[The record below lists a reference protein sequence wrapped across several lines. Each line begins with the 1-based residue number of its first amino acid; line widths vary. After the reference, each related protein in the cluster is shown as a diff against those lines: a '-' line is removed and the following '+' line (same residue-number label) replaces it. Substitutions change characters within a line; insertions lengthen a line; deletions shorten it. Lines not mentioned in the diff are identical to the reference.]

1 MDGDDLHICIVKQV
15 QTGMPAARA
24 LAAVVALGLLM
35 ANASAQTSPIL
46 SPSRFQLVQPLAG
59 VAPVFAD
66 QYGYGANIAN
76 TVAAKHQLQARTM
89 WIDATANIDRYNTED
104 KIVTLVQEIKSAGFN
119 TIALD
124 VKPISGHVIYPS
136 TFAPKLTEWK
146 GKFLPMDFDPVAI
159 FVRECKKD
167 GMSLLF
173 SLNAFSEGHALMQT
187 GPGYDKLDWQTVLYD
202 TTGEV
207 VLDGVRFKLS
217 DQKDAA
223 PSADTVTYV
232 RSAASLPAVSANVIV
247 AIVDWPRGAIVSVTD
262 GATTGAKWPAIPQR
276 GYALVGSGASADFL
290 RQRAKVD
297 QKVVFDTDP
306 VFVRISERP
315 NQQVPL
321 IVNPNKPEVQEY
333 ELNVIKELA
342 SKYEADGYL
351 YDDRFRYA
359 GMNADFSPWTQAL
372 FEHYVGRPLKWPDDV
387 FKFTITQDFTR
398 GIAPGPYYD
407 TWMAWRATQMKNYLA
422 RVHDTIRS
430 VRPNA
435 IVGLYVGSWYG
446 EYPAYGVNVASP
458 DLHAGFWF
466 LTPEYR
472 MTGLAPM
479 LDLLICG
486 AYYPTPTIYEGLSNA
501 VGIGNTV
508 EAAGM
513 LTTRIARDNCW
524 TYTGIMLNQY
534 KDDPERLSR
543 ALSAACASSQGVMVF
558 DISHDAEGMWPTF
571 KQAFSDTRVPPHMNQ
586 KALAEVRRKRAAF
599 DKRGGKEEPMII
611 AQGSSGTGF

>member
-1 MDGDDLHICIVKQV
+1 
-15 QTGMPAARA
+15 MPAARA
-24 LAAVVALGLLM
+24 IAAVVVLGFLM
-35 ANASAQTSPIL
+35 AHDIAQTPNAT
-46 SPSRFQLVQPLAG
+46 PSRFQFVQPLAG
-59 VAPVFAD
+59 APPVLID
-66 QYGYGANIAN
+66 EYGYGANIAN
-76 TVAAKHQLQARTM
+76 TVAAKHKLQARMM

-104 KIVTLVQEIKSAGFN
+104 KIVSLVQEIKDVGFN

-136 TFAPKLTEWK
+136 AFAPKLTEWK

-167 GMSLLF
+167 GLSLLF

-187 GPGYDKLDWQTVLYD
+187 GIGYQNLDWQTVLYD

-207 VLDGVRFKLS
+207 VLNGQRFKLG
-217 DQKDAA
+217 DQKDIPPTPDSVRYIRSNSDL
-223 PSADTVTYV
+223 PSLSPDVV
-232 RSAASLPAVSANVIV
+232 W
-247 AIVDWPRGAIVSVTD
+247 AIVDWPRGAITDIAD
-262 GATTGAKWPAIPQR
+262 GATSVVKLPTIPQR
-276 GYALVGSGASADFL
+276 GFALVGKGASADFL
-290 RQRAKVD
+290 RANAKVGA
-297 QKVVFDTDP
+297 KVVFDTDP
-306 VFVRISERP
+306 IFVRISERP
-315 NQQVPL
+315 NQQIPL
-321 IVNPNKPEVQEY
+321 MVNPNRPEVQDY
-333 ELNVIKELA
+333 ELNIIKELA
-342 SKYEADGYL
+342 SKYDADGYL

-372 FEHYVGRPLKWPDDV
+372 FEHYVGHPLKWPDDV
-387 FKFTITQDFTR
+387 FKFTITPDFTR

-407 TWMAWRATQMKNYLA
+407 TWMTWRAMQMKNYLG
-422 RVHDTIRS
+422 RVHDTIRA

-435 IVGLYVGSWYG
+435 LVGLYVGSWYG

-479 LDLLICG
+479 LDMLICG
-486 AYYPTPTIYEGLSNA
+486 AYYPTPTVYEGLSNA

-508 EAAGM
+508 EAAGQ
-513 LTTRIARDNCW
+513 LTTRIAKDQCW

-534 KDDPERLSR
+534 KDDPDRLAR
-543 ALSAACASSQGVMVF
+543 ALSASCVASQGVMVF

-571 KQAFSDTRVPPHMNQ
+571 KQAFSDPRKPPHLDR
-586 KALAEVRRKRAAF
+586 KALEEVRRLRAAF
-599 DKRGGKEEPMII
+599 DKRGGKEEPPII